1 MNLNVQKLAAAFR
14 DQTDSIMGLIYDHY
28 AEFHSYDNP
37 VAKRYLQELRKLADA
52 SGNGDEIMEAVN
64 MLCCE
69 YEQDSFV
76 AGVKIGMKLLCELI
90 V

>member
-1 MNLNVQKLAAAFR
+1 MNLNVQKLAAAFGE
-14 DQTDSIMGLIYDHY
+14 QADSMMSLIYDHY
-28 AEFHSYDNP
+28 AEFHIYDNP
-37 VAKRYLQELRKLADA
+37 VTKRYLQDLRKLADA

-69 YEQDSFV
+69 YEQDSFI
-76 AGVKIGMKLLCELI
+76 AGVKIGVKLLCELM